1 MNMDAINWAARG
13 YRKSS
18 ASGSDGGGQDSG
30 GNCVMVHRTMHGI
43 ADSKGDAVLS
53 VPAAALVS
61 LARSR

>member
-18 ASGSDGGGQDSG
+18 ASGA
-30 GNCVMVHRTMHGI
+30 GNDCVMVHRTLHGI
-43 ADSKGDAVLS
+43 ADSKGDAMLS
-53 VPAAALVS
+53 VPATALVS